1 MTRSVS
7 LLPCVRTLVL
17 FCVLVVS
24 PMLYAQ
30 APDEQG
36 LETEIRQ
43 LFPRATRIE
52 PKQEN
57 PPVYRAYQLDELLGY
72 AFESTDYSNLQG
84 FSGKPIRLLIGMDPQ
99 GVLAGIKVLEHH
111 EPVFLHG
118 LGEQSLFDFVEQYR
132 QKSISRPIVVGN
144 RERTTADSDSVT
156 RIDGVSKATVS
167 VVILNETVLLSAL
180 NVARQLLDGFVSGPL
195 ATAKPD
201 VYQPLGWNELLER
214 GFVQHWTLSDDEVEE
229 AIGHSLDGYQDLEAD
244 AEDEP
249 FSDLYFA
256 YLNAPSI
263 GRNLLGE
270 TRFQRLRE
278 ELLPNEQAL
287 LVMSSGMYR
296 HVPDDFVP
304 ATAPDRL
311 VLMQNDHAIEL
322 HDMNFNNGAVLDAL
336 NVPVEASEA
345 HIFRIKAHSA
355 FNPVEPASLRLNVKL
370 RRNHLMETNAH
381 FSRAFRLDPAL
392 FDIQQAQVA
401 AEPVPVWL
409 RMWHERWWQV
419 GLVGLSLLVLTA
431 VFIWQH
437 RISRHSKGFHLFR
450 AGFLLFT
457 LVFIGLYA
465 QGQLSVVNI
474 FTLLLALRQDFDI
487 RVFLMD
493 PVIFM
498 LWSFTFVSLFIWG
511 RGVFCGWL
519 CPFGA
524 LQEMLGWVA
533 KRLRIRQW
541 KISDR
546 NHQRLQ
552 WLKYLILIGLVPTAF
567 YSLTL
572 AERLAEVEPFK
583 TSITLFFVRSW
594 PFVLYAVIL
603 LGLGLFV
610 HKFYCRYVCPLGAGL
625 AMLGKFHLFAWLT
638 RIDACGKPCQHC
650 KNHCEI
656 GAIKRDG
663 RIDYDECIQC
673 LECIVIL
680 NNEDQCVA
688 TVSARKRAEKA
699 GRRGHDGLIVTDAMA
714 PRPLPAP

>member
-1 MTRSVS
+1 MARRPCLSSS
-7 LLPCVRTLVL
+7 LRTL
-17 FCVLVVS
+17 LVWLCLLVS
-24 PMLYAQ
+24 PLLAAQ
-30 APDEQG
+30 ELDDQI
-36 LETEIRQ
+36 LQ
-43 LFPRATRIE
+43 LSPRAPRIE
-52 PKQEN
+52 PKQET
-57 PPVYRAYQLDELLGY
+57 PPVYSAYQLDELLGY
-72 AFESTDYSNLQG
+72 AFESTDYSDLQG
-84 FSGKPIRLLIGMDPQ
+84 FSGKPIRLLIGMSPQ
-99 GVLAGIKVLEHH
+99 GVLTGVRVLEHH

-118 LGEQSLFDFVEQYR
+118 LGEQSLFDFVDQYR
-132 QKSISRPIVVGN
+132 QQAIARPIVVGG
-144 RERTTADSDSVT
+144 REGTATSNDSVT

-167 VVILNETVLLSAL
+167 VVIVNETVLVSAMS
-180 NVARQLLDGFVSGPL
+180 VARQLLEGFAGGPL

-201 VYQPLGWNELLER
+201 LYEPLAWDELLKR
-214 GFVQHWTLSDDEVEE
+214 GYVQHWTVSREEVE
-229 AIGHSLDGYQDLEAD
+229 ADIGHSLDSYQALDTES
-244 AEDEP
+244 DEP
-249 FSDLYFA
+249 FSELYFA
-256 YLNAPSI
+256 YLNAPII

-270 TRFQRLRE
+270 AGFDKLMG

-287 LVMSSGMYR
+287 LVLSSGMYP
-296 HVPDDFVP
+296 HVPNDFVP
-304 ATAPDRL
+304 ATAPSRL
-311 VLMQNDHAIEL
+311 VLMQNDHPIDL
-322 HDMNFNNGAVLDAL
+322 QDMNFNNGAVMDLVDA
-336 NVPVEASEA
+336 PVEPAEA
-345 HIFRIKAHSA
+345 HIFRIKAHNA
-355 FNPVEPASLRLNVKL
+355 FNPAQTAGLRLNVKL
-370 RRNHLMETNAH
+370 QRNHLVETNTQ
-381 FSRAFRLDPAL
+381 FTREFQLDPAL
-392 FDIQQAQVA
+392 FDIQEAQVV

-409 RMWHERWWQV
+409 RMWQERWWQV
-419 GLVGLSLLVLTA
+419 GLVGLALLLLTG
-431 VFIWQH
+431 VFVWQH
-437 RISRHSKGFHLFR
+437 RISRHSRGFHLFR
-450 AGFLLFT
+450 AGYLLFT

-474 FTLLLALRQDFDI
+474 FTLLLALWQDFDI

-498 LWSFTFVSLFIWG
+498 LWSFTFVSLFLWG

-546 NHQRLQ
+546 THQRLQ
-552 WLKYLILIGLVPTAF
+552 WIKYVILIGLLPVAF

-594 PFVLYAVIL
+594 PFVLYAVVL

-625 AMLGKFHLFAWLT
+625 AILGKFHLFAWLK
-638 RIDACGKPCQHC
+638 RIDACGQPCQHC

-680 NNEDQCVA
+680 NNDDQCVA
-688 TVSARKRAEKA
+688 TISARKRAEKA
-699 GRRGHDGLIVTDAMA
+699 GHRGELIATDAMA
-714 PRPLPAP
+714 PQPLPAP